1 MKLPPK
7 PKKIAKKM
15 RAHSDERTDNF
26 YWLRDDERQN
36 KDVINYLTKEN
47 EYTDYH
53 LKRYSAL

>member
-15 RAHSDERTDNF
+15 RAHNDERTDNF

-36 KDVINYLTKEN
+36 KDVINFEKIN
-47 EYTDYH
+47 
-53 LKRYSAL
+53 